1 MGEGDKIRQHQA
13 GVIAAMLSDGRRTLQ
28 ARSFAAGVAADRLRL
43 PRQLQLSVVPLASR
57 PAEIIQQAY
66 DGRAASGAA

>member
-1 MGEGDKIRQHQA
+1 
-13 GVIAAMLSDGRRTLQ
+13 MLSDGRRTLQ

-57 PAEIIQQAY
+57 PAAIIQQAY